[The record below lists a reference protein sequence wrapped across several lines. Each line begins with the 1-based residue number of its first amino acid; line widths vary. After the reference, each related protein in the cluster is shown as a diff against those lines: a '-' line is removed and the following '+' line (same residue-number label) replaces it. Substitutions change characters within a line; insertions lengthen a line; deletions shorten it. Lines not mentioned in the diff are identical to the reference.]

1 MNGSQPVSDMDSR
14 ADIATG
20 TGTGKRAVHRVS
32 PVLMR
37 SQGVMRLPKKCRMSL
52 IMSEQ

>member
-14 ADIATG
+14 AGIA

-32 PVLMR
+32 PVQMR
-37 SQGVMRLPKKCRMSL
+37 SQGVSVREDAL
-52 IMSEQ
+52 E